1 MNKTDYQPTPLGY
14 ALLGLIYE
22 KPSSG
27 YDIRKIID
35 ADAIGGFSS
44 SPGAIYPALNHLRK
58 WGLIEGIIEQRTR
71 LKPREVFQLTG
82 VGLTHLKKWLNK
94 RLTTHDVRNRMPE
107 LTLKFRLMNGLM
119 SRQDILRF
127 LELFR
132 REANAACLLLLAAR
146 DHSEPKSLHT
156 RLCSDHGLALYG
168 AHMEWA
174 KKAIEA
180 LTAERPKDEPGDSA
194 PSEG

>member
-1 MNKTDYQPTPLGY
+1 MNKVDYQPTPLGY

-27 YDIRKIID
+27 YDIRKVID

-58 WGLIEGIIEQRTR
+58 WGLIDGIIEQRTR
-71 LKPREVFQLTG
+71 LKPREVFQLTAL
-82 VGLTHLKKWLNK
+82 GLTHLKKWLAK
-94 RLTTHDVRNRMPE
+94 RLTVHDVRNRMPE

-119 SRQDILRF
+119 SREDILRF

-132 REANAACLLLLAAR
+132 REANAACLVLLAAK
-146 DHSEPKSLHT
+146 DLSAPQSLHT
-156 RLCSDHGLALYG
+156 RLCSDHELALYQ
-168 AHMEWA
+168 AHIEWA
-174 KKAIEA
+174 KKAIEE
-180 LTAERPKDEPGDSA
+180 LSAEMPKDEPADSV
-194 PSEG
+194 